1 MEIVVHVGVEQRW
14 QRKTLGSSVP
24 WLLKYAFSDRF
35 GVLVGGESALAAAS
49 YNVSPRIV
57 LDAGTAW
64 GLNSVAPNTA
74 LFSGIT
80 VPFN

>member
-1 MEIVVHVGVEQRW
+1 M
-14 QRKTLGSSVP
+14 LALSNDGSAKRP
-24 WLLKYAFSDRF
+24 RMQN
-35 GVLVGGESALAAAS
+35 VLISTRQMLAAVS

-64 GLNSVAPNTA
+64 GLNSASPNTA